1 MALIV
6 LMLCF
11 NCLLVA
17 RFLRDH
23 WQHARD
29 PQSHPLPRRL
39 PGNAVISFGVRQLVL
54 VAVLACATAA

>member
-1 MALIV
+1 MALVV
-6 LMLCF
+6 LMFLAF

-17 RFLRDH
+17 RFLRDR

-39 PGNAVISFGVRQLVL
+39 PGHA
-54 VAVLACATAA
+54 